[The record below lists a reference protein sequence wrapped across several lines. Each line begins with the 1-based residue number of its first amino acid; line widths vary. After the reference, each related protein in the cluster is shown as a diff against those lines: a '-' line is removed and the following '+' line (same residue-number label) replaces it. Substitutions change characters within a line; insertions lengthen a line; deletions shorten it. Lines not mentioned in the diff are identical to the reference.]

1 MSSTHRCATRMA
13 TKGEGD
19 EDEPSFAKGSGGLF
33 KWAAV
38 SVRAPDGSDEWVG
51 DGVEMECLSARRMR
65 R

>member
-13 TKGEGD
+13 TRGEGD
-19 EDEPSFAKGSGGLF
+19 EAELRERFGGAVQV
-33 KWAAV
+33 AALAGC
-38 SVRAPDGSDEWVG
+38 APDGSDEWVG